1 MRNMWN
7 LGFCPF
13 FYERHMLRHAYIVF
27 KEAVM
32 NKPIIVTSLS
42 AALAALSIIPSQEA
56 SAAIETV
63 KNDEISNDRDLST
76 NSLKGN
82 IEFNIGTNLFG
93 LTVKQATDGTLIA
106 QHASHSSHSS
116 HRSHSSSR
124 Y

>member
-1 MRNMWN
+1 
-7 LGFCPF
+7 
-13 FYERHMLRHAYIVF
+13 
-27 KEAVM
+27 M

-42 AALAALSIIPSQEA
+42 AALAALSVIPSQEA
-56 SAAIETV
+56 SAAVENI
-63 KNDEISNDRDLST
+63 KNDEVSKNKELISNSEI
-76 NSLKGN
+76 GN
-82 IEFNIGTNLFG
+82 IAFKIGTNLFG

>member
-1 MRNMWN
+1 
-7 LGFCPF
+7 
-13 FYERHMLRHAYIVF
+13 
-27 KEAVM
+27 M

-76 NSLKGN
+76 NSHKGN